1 MLKKPSPC
9 FRRSALASAIMTA
22 LAFTVAPPSDA
33 RVTRIVIDKTVSP
46 AFSGQSYGTAGQ

>member
-9 FRRSALASAIMTA
+9 FGRSALASAIMTA
-22 LAFTVAPPSDA
+22 LAFTDAPPSDA
-33 RVTRIVIDKTVSP
+33 RVTRIVIDETVSP